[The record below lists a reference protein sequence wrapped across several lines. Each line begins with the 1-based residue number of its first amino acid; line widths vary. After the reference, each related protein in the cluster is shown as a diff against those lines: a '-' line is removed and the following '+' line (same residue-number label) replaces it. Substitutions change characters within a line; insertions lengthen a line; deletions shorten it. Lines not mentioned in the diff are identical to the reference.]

1 MVDGLSSGDFMI
13 IRKKKF
19 KKKGRRGIPH
29 K

>member
-1 MVDGLSSGDFMI
+1 MVDGLSSGEFMI
-13 IRKKKF
+13 RRKKKV